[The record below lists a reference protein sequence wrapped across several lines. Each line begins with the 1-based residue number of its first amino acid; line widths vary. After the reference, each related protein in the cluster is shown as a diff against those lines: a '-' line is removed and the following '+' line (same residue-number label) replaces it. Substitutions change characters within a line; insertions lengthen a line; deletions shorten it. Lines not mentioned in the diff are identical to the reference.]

1 MAVNIFKMLKLFK
14 EPVGMLANRPSN
26 DLRLNLNHVLKRN
39 RVTTDTGAFLPEPK
53 KTSFGILRVLLAV
66 LPGLYL
72 GATISKECAAFLE
85 ENDIFVPDEDD
96 DED

>member
-1 MAVNIFKMLKLFK
+1 MASQLLRLVRCVSKNNNAVEKLFVM
-14 EPVGMLANRPSN
+14 PVRHAVTSDSGAMLP
-26 DLRLNLNHVLKRN
+26 K
-39 RVTTDTGAFLPEPK
+39 PEKMP
-53 KTSFGILRVLLAV
+53 FGLLRVMFTV

-72 GATISKECAAFLE
+72 GATISKEGAAFLE